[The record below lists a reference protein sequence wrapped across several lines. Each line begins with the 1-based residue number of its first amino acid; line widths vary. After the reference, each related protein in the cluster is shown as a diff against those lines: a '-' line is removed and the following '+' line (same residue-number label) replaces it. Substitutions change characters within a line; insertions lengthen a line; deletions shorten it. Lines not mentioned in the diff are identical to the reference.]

1 MRWIKEDG
9 REIETNDLPATKEAA
24 IRAGWKEVKP
34 KPKAKAKRTK
44 TCQKKR
50 EI

>member
-1 MRWIKEDG
+1 MRWVKQDG

-24 IRAGWKEVKP
+24 IKAGWKEAKP
-34 KPKAKAKRTK
+34 KLKGKDKRIK
-44 TCQKKR
+44 KCQRKQ